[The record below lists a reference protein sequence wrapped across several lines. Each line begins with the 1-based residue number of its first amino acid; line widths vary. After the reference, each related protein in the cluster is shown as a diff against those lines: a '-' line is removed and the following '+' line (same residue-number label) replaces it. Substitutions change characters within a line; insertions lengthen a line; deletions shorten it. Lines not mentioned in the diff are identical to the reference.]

1 MRSIAF
7 VLVAGL
13 VACGSEG
20 PPGPKGAPGAPGAE
34 GPAGAAGS
42 AGPVGSAGANGADGG
57 PGEPGADGGPGAAPG
72 LVAKSGSR
80 LRIQQALDTS
90 PDGLEVAV
98 ATGLYVDTARSNE
111 VCTPLVAADG
121 QRRCLPWASYQPE
134 VAFDGTCTNPV
145 VVVPA
150 VTTARYAVAY
160 EVTNAGT
167 GDRKHYVFDL
177 TGSPSGITQVCTR
190 SCTCR
195 GVGGDRVYTAET
207 PASSFAPITRRLS
220 AL

>member
-1 MRSIAF
+1 MRMIAI
-7 VLVAGL
+7 VLVVGL
-13 VACGSEG
+13 VACGAEG
-20 PPGPKGAPGAPGAE
+20 PPGPKGAPGAQGPE
-34 GPAGAAGS
+34 GPAGTS
-42 AGPVGSAGANGADGG
+42 GANGQNGADGDAG
-57 PGEPGADGGPGAAPG
+57 PGGASGEGGTTVTPGGG

-98 ATGLYVDTARSNE
+98 ATGLYVDVTRANE
-111 VCTPLVAADG
+111 VCTPLIAADG
-121 QRRCLPWASYQPE
+121 QRRCLPWGTYQPE
-134 VAFDGTCTNPV
+134 VAFDGDCRTPV

-150 VTTARYAVAY
+150 VTATRYVVAY

-167 GDRKHYVFDL
+167 GDRKHYVFDIS
-177 TGSPSGITQVCTR
+177 GSPSGITQVCTR

-207 PASSFAPITRRLS
+207 PATSFAPITRRLS

>member
-1 MRSIAF
+1 MGSSRSISL
-7 VLVAGL
+7 VLAACL
-13 VACGSEG
+13 VACASD
-20 PPGPKGAPGAPGAE
+20 GAPGKAGAPGPQGAE
-34 GPAGAAGS
+34 GPAGSPGTAGS
-42 AGPVGSAGANGADGG
+42 AGTNGANGDAG
-57 PGEPGADGGPGAAPG
+57 PGGTNGEGGG

-98 ATGLYVDTARSNE
+98 ATGLYVDAARANE

-121 QRRCLPWASYQPE
+121 QRRCLPWGTYQPE
-134 VAFDGTCTNPV
+134 VAFDGTCANPV

-160 EVTNAGT
+160 EVTNAST

-177 TGSPSGITQVCTR
+177 SGSPSGITQVCTR

-195 GVGGDRVYTAET
+195 GVAGDRVYTVET
-207 PASSFAPITRRLS
+207 PASAFAPITRTLS
-220 AL
+220 TL